1 VLSGRLG
8 LEGAR
13 IPHADR
19 YGLLWLERG
28 NLTVKDGTLRFAG
41 AGGEG
46 MDAGVYDI
54 PYQTISM
61 LLLGPGTTVSHDVF
75 RLAAR
80 HGLCLTAVG
89 EDGVRLYTAPPSGPD
104 ESALA
109 RRQAVLWADPD
120 QRNLV
125 ARRMYALRLGEMP
138 PARDISALRGIEG
151 ARMRET
157 YRLLARR
164 YGLSWS
170 GRKYD
175 RKNPE
180 ATDTVNM
187 AINHASVAV
196 RSAAAIAVASVG
208 AIAQLGFIHEDSGMA
223 FTLDIS
229 DLFRDSFILPIAFEA
244 VKTAPKDSLIER
256 QVRRLA
262 GETFQRRQLIPEMIE
277 AIKGLINPERK
288 AG

>member
-1 VLSGRLG
+1 
-8 LEGAR
+8 
-13 IPHADR
+13 
-19 YGLLWLERG
+19 LLWLEHG
-28 NLTVKDGTLRFAG
+28 NLTVKDGTLRFAS
-41 AGGEG
+41 AGGG
-46 MDAGVYDI
+46 GLDAGVHDI

-89 EDGVRLYTAPPSGPD
+89 EGGVRLYTAPPIGPD

-109 RRQAVLWADPD
+109 RRQVLLWADPD
-120 QRNLV
+120 ERNRV
-125 ARRMYALRLGEMP
+125 ARRMYALRLGETL

-157 YRLLARR
+157 YKLLAQR
-164 YGLSWS
+164 YGLPWS
-170 GRKYD
+170 GRKYS

-180 ATDTVNM
+180 ATDTLNM

-208 AIAQLGFIHEDSGMA
+208 AIPQLGFIHEDSGIA

-244 VKTAPKDSLIER
+244 VKATPDESRLES

-262 GETFQRRQLIPEMIE
+262 GETFQRRRLIPEMIE
-277 AIKGLINPERK
+277 AVKSLLNP
-288 AG
+288 GP